1 MTATKDILSGTELD
15 FRYIYIYITEKV
27 CTMKLAFFSK
37 TEITNGRK
45 YFKELALVSVV
56 SSVQQ
61 SVMTWL

>member
-1 MTATKDILSGTELD
+1 
-15 FRYIYIYITEKV
+15 
-27 CTMKLAFFSK
+27 MKLAFFSK

-45 YFKELALVSVV
+45 YFKELTLVSVV